1 MKQFEEETS
10 LRAYLLVDMSES
22 MGWSSNPNVQV
33 SKLWYAKHLAASL
46 ALILLRQGDAVGMAA
61 FHDQVADR
69 VRCAAAV
76 VSSMK
81 LPNTSRVLM
90 QKVEPPLKV
99 YYVKWLSAYTA
110 ADW

>member
-1 MKQFEEETS
+1 
-10 LRAYLLVDMSES
+10 
-22 MGWSSNPNVQV
+22 
-33 SKLWYAKHLAASL
+33 
-46 ALILLRQGDAVGMAA
+46 
-61 FHDQVADR
+61 
-69 VRCAAAV
+69 
-76 VSSMK
+76 MK